1 MSPQS
6 AELLWRTEELLNH
19 YLRDMTEEGMYSKT
33 VSRLCT
39 MCALMIAAV
48 LAFSALGM
56 AQAYQQTHLVSDI
69 QGLAQNPPNGQP
81 DTQLV
86 NPWGLIASPTSP
98 WWLADNNAGVSTLDN
113 RQGVKQGLVVNIP
126 SPKSGVV
133 GTPTGVVFTGASGFR
148 FQAKG
153 VTADSVF
160 TFVTEDGTIVAWGPG
175 INPQDLPNDAFVIVD
190 NSTNPSATAGAVYK
204 GAAIAQMTP
213 GGPFF
218 LYVANIRSGRIDTNF
233 KPVNLSGDDDGGPA
247 FLDRKIPEG
256 LAPFNV
262 QDVNGNLYVTY
273 AKQNT
278 SKHDDFDFPGFGYVN
293 KFSPKGKLLQR
304 LENGPWLN
312 APWGV
317 ALAPAN
323 FGFFSNHLLIGNAG
337 SGQIAV
343 YDVDSGR
350 FDGLLRDASG
360 HAIQNDRLWA
370 LRFGNDQGAGPSN
383 WLFFTAGISDEAH
396 GLFGF
401 FTPADKSAPEA
412 NGDDR

>member
-1 MSPQS
+1 M
-6 AELLWRTEELLNH
+6 
-19 YLRDMTEEGMYSKT
+19 YLRT
-33 VSRLCT
+33 VCKLCT
-39 MCALMIAAV
+39 FCTLTIAVAV
-48 LAFSALGM
+48 VVSTMGM
-56 AQAYQQTHLVSDI
+56 AQAYQQTNLVSDV
-69 QGLAQNPPNGQP
+69 QGLAQNPPSGQP

-98 WWLADNNAGVSTLDN
+98 WWVSDNNAGVSTLYN
-113 RQGVKQGLVVNIP
+113 GQGVKQGLVVNIP
-126 SPKSGVV
+126 SPASGVA
-133 GTPTGVVFTGASGFR
+133 GTPTGVVFTGAAGFS

-153 VTADSVF
+153 SKAGAAF
-160 TFVTEDGTIVAWGPG
+160 TFVTEDGTIVAWGPA
-175 INPQDLPNDAFVIVD
+175 INPQDLPNDAFVVVD
-190 NSTNPSATAGAVYK
+190 NSTNPTTTAGAVYK
-204 GAAIAQMTP
+204 GATIAQITA

-218 LYVANIRSGRIDTNF
+218 LYVANIRSGRIEVYDTNF
-233 KPVNLSGDDDGGPA
+233 NPVNLSGDDDSGAA
-247 FLDRKIPEG
+247 FLDRKIPQG
-256 LAPFNV
+256 FAPFNV
-262 QDVNGNLYVTY
+262 QEVSGNLYVTY
-273 AKQNT
+273 AKQNA
-278 SKHDDFDFPGFGYVN
+278 SKHDDFDFPGFGFVDQ
-293 KFSPKGKLLQR
+293 FSPKGKLLQR

-350 FDGLLRDASG
+350 FDGLLRDANG

-370 LRFGNDQGAGPSN
+370 LRFGNDHAAGPSN
-383 WLFFTAGISDEAH
+383 WLYFTAGISDEAH

-401 FTPADKSAPEA
+401 FTPADNSAPEA